1 MLLRSGKKL
10 SHKISC
16 PSINE
21 INEDRIT
28 RLPDDVLIKILGLL
42 PESEANRTR
51 ILSYKWTEI
60 CAFLPNLRFVMP
72 SCVSI
77 QQANKFHSFVDK
89 TLAIRGPE
97 PIKRFSISYSEGC
110 NYRRAYA
117 LLCTLVGQ
125 YKVQE
130 IELMFPDDHR
140 KRIKFCWPLF
150 KTYKA
155 LVALTLKGKF
165 VLDVP
170 GYVLFPCLKK
180 MDLFSIVYSCDKSFS
195 NLITGCPE
203 LEELYV
209 ERLIGDDNL
218 KIFKFSSP
226 FLKRLCINSTRGAT
240 RVLVVDIDAPKMEYL
255 DIIGD
260 MNPRIFSIK
269 PLGIIKAQV
278 SITAF
283 ISYRLLMCLSSAKI
297 LAFTNE
303 TIRKTDIE
311 DYDVFFVTDHDVEL
325 SIVSLL
331 QNLTDTRVSNLP
343 VFPNLVKLE
352 IGMDSIWHQNW
363 LLALLNNMPNLE
375 HISLSEG
382 LCSQYFYI
390 IDWDPPVEAPDCL
403 RFKIKE
409 IIIDNETGTHE
420 EFIFIKYLLKHS
432 NNLEKITINADR
444 FHPKRVEKILNF
456 PRGSSL
462 CQICLK
468 GFYLSHMNNVSS
480 PAMSVPI
487 NGGAGFPFLLDKF
500 AVTFKKPHRHSV
512 SNLPVFPNLVKFE
525 IGMDSIW
532 HTDWLLALL
541 TNMPNLEHIT
551 LSERLRSHP
560 IYLNYDWN
568 PPVEAPDCLRLK
580 MKEILIN
587 NETGTL
593 K

>member
-28 RLPDDVLIKILGLL
+28 RLPEDVLIKILCLL

-60 CAFLPNLRFVMP
+60 CAFLPNLRFVML

-170 GYVLFPCLKK
+170 GDVLFPCLKK

-260 MNPRIFSIK
+260 MNPWIFSIK
-269 PLGIIKAQV
+269 PLGIIKARV
-278 SITAF
+278 SINAF
-283 ISYRLLMCLSSAKI
+283 ISYRLLICLSSAKI

-303 TIRKTDIE
+303 TIRIKNSL
-311 DYDVFFVTDHDVEL
+311 YVNSFVTDHDVEL

-462 CQICLK
+462 
-468 GFYLSHMNNVSS
+468 
-480 PAMSVPI
+480 
-487 NGGAGFPFLLDKF
+487 
-500 AVTFKKPHRHSV
+500 PHRHSV

-532 HTDWLLALL
+532 HTDWLLAFL